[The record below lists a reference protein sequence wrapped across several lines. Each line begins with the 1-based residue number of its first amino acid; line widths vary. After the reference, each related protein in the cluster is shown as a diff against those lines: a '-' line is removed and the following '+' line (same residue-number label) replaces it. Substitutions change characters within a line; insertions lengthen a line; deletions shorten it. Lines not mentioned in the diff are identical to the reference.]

1 MRNSLDA
8 LAIGLAIGLVIGFIL
23 GYGARA
29 LISYRR
35 RLRARQRYRNWRD
48 SFPLAQVPQAQR
60 PTKPTE
66 APENLVGRP
75 PPLAPNENE
84 KQK

>member
-1 MRNSLDA
+1 MMPNILVA
-8 LAIGLAIGLVIGFIL
+8 LAIGLVIGFIL

-35 RLRARQRYRNWRD
+35 RRRARQRYRNWQD
-48 SFPLAQVPQAQR
+48 SLPLSKVPQAQR

-66 APENLVGRP
+66 VPENLVGRP
-75 PPLAPNENE
+75 RPLAPKPLENE
-84 KQK
+84 KKK